1 MPLTLNE
8 ALEALDDSLNCLGQ
22 LYRLQTLSHT
32 AVSVESQALLPL
44 ATAHAV
50 YPFSETE
57 VAVEGIT
64 EWIKVAWAKI
74 KAAVQAL
81 WKMIKDLFKE
91 DHDEK
96 EEKKTKAR
104 QARVKAILAEAGH
117 NVKFDEVS
125 YLDDSLAH
133 HFSYSKYNTIEDDAL
148 IQQLLALSPVIPYLD
163 SIATSMLQAQVVLK
177 SALDGPVPSE
187 QELLNLNMMLTKL
200 IQDEAGKINYVQ
212 PIDRGVYQQLGI
224 EANTVNKDGSGYLDV
239 LLSNH
244 KLYIFDIYPVDGP
257 QHLRFRVALD
267 PRLKTHPVKVAYLSA
282 ELLQTFNVT
291 LDTILHQTLQVQE
304 SLIQKV
310 NIAEKTSLTLQA
322 SLERML
328 TSEPEQAAATLKAA
342 NTLLKTTLQPLL
354 DLVQCYKKIRRDLK
368 VYQAI
373 EEAHINHYRT

>member
-32 AVSVESQALLPL
+32 AVSVESQVLLPL

-96 EEKKTKAR
+96 EEKKAKAR
-104 QARVKAILAEAGH
+104 QARVKTILAEAGH

-267 PRLKTHPVKVAYLSA
+267 PRLKTHPVKVTYLSA